1 MPLYLYIARDRTGQK
16 IEATIEAE
24 NQKEVVRTL
33 QAMGYFPVSV
43 REIKARKPTQESGRS
58 TLSGTRFALE
68 RYFFIGKRVKPR
80 DMVIFSRQFATMIGA
95 GLTLIQCLAVLEV
108 QTENKYLQKVI
119 RGLRENIESGNSLSE
134 SLSQYRHVFTDLY
147 INLVVAGEISGT
159 LDEVLER
166 LADHL
171 ERDYDLRMKVKS
183 ALTYPAIVMIL
194 IIAVIALTV
203 FFILPRF
210 LGIFKGFDI
219 KLPLVTI
226 LLIKVTDTVNAHW
239 PWFLSSALFLLF
251 FPYAFYK
258 TKPGKNFFDR
268 VSLKMPVFKE
278 LFLKMAVAR
287 FAQTLGTLIRSGVPI
302 LQSME
307 IVEKTV
313 NNVVISQAVAKARE
327 RVREGEGIGEPLR
340 ETKVFPPMVTY
351 MISVGEET
359 GHLED
364 MLEKVAEFFTKEVT
378 YLTDNLAS
386 MIEPFM
392 ITILGAV
399 VLVIGMAVYLP
410 VFSMIGTIK

>member
-1 MPLYLYIARDRTGQK
+1 MPLYVYTARDRSGQK
-16 IEATIEAE
+16 VEATIEAE
-24 NQKEVVRTL
+24 NEREVVRTL
-33 QAMGYFPVSV
+33 QGMGYFPVSV
-43 REIKARKPTQESGRS
+43 REIRAKKANGRESAV
-58 TLSGTRFALE
+58 SGGGFALD

-95 GLTLIQCLAVLEV
+95 GLTLIQCLAILEE
-108 QTENKYLQKVI
+108 QTENRYLQRVI
-119 RGLRENIESGNSLSE
+119 RGIRENIEAGNSLSD
-134 SLSQYRHVFTDLY
+134 SLNKYKNIFTDLY
-147 INLVVAGEISGT
+147 INLVVAGEVSGT

-183 ALTYPAIVMIL
+183 ALSYPAVVGVLIL
-194 IIAVIALTV
+194 AVVSLAV

-210 LGIFKGFDI
+210 LGIFRGFDV
-219 KLPLVTI
+219 KLPFATI
-226 LLIKVTDTVNAHW
+226 LLMNITDTVNTHW
-239 PWFLSSALFLLF
+239 PWFLAGALTLLF

-268 VSLKMPVFKE
+268 LSLKVPIFKE

-287 FAQTLGTLIRSGVPI
+287 FAQTLGTLVRSGVPI

-313 NNVVISQAVAKARE
+313 NNVVISQAVAKARD
-327 RVREGEGIGEPLR
+327 RVREGEGIAIPLKD
-340 ETKVFPPMVTY
+340 TKIFPPMVTY

-364 MLEKVAEFFTKEVT
+364 MLEKIAEFFTKEVT
-378 YLTDNLAS
+378 YMTDNLAS

-392 ITILGAV
+392 ITILGV
-399 VLVIGMAVYLP
+399 IVLFIGMAVYLP
-410 VFSMIGTIK
+410 VFSMIGTLR

>member
-1 MPLYLYIARDRTGQK
+1 MPLYLYVARDRGGQRV
-16 IEATIEAE
+16 EATMEAE
-24 NQKEVVRTL
+24 NEREVVRSL
-33 QAMGYFPVSV
+33 QNMGYFPVSV
-43 REIKARKPTQESGRS
+43 REIKARGNASRNTDTSSMGS
-58 TLSGTRFALE
+58 FSLD

-95 GLTLIQCLAVLEV
+95 GLTLIQCLGILEE
-108 QTENKYLQKVI
+108 QTENKYLRRVI
-119 RGLRENIESGNSLSE
+119 GAIRENIESGNSLSD
-134 SLSQYRHVFTDLY
+134 SLSQYKNVFTDLY
-147 INLVVAGEISGT
+147 INLVVAGEVSGT

-183 ALTYPAIVMIL
+183 ALSYPAIVGVLIL
-194 IIAVIALTV
+194 AVVALAV

-219 KLPLVTI
+219 KLPFATI
-226 LLIKVTDTVNAHW
+226 MLMRVTDAVNQHL
-239 PWFLSSALFLLF
+239 PLFLGGLIF
-251 FPYAFYK
+251 LMIFPYAFYK

-268 VSLKMPVFKE
+268 FSLKIPIFKE

-287 FAQTLGTLIRSGVPI
+287 FAQTLATLVRSGVPI
-302 LQSME
+302 LQSLE

-313 NNVVISQAVAKARE
+313 NNIVFSQAIATARD
-327 RVREGEGIGEPLR
+327 RVSRGEGIAAPLKD
-340 ETKVFPPMVTY
+340 TGVFPPMVVY

-364 MLEKVAEFFTKEVT
+364 MLEKVSDFFTKEVT
-378 YLTDNLAS
+378 YMTDNLAS

-392 ITILGAV
+392 ITILGAI
-399 VLVIGMAVYLP
+399 VLFIGMAVYLP

>member
-1 MPLYLYIARDRTGQK
+1 MPLYFYVARDRTGQK

-24 NQKEVVRTL
+24 NQKEVVRAL

-43 REIKARKPTQESGRS
+43 REIKARRTGQNREQSAS
-58 TLSGTRFALE
+58 SGTGFALE

-95 GLTLIQCLAVLEV
+95 GLTLIQCLSVLEV
-108 QTENKYLQKVI
+108 QTENKHLQRVI
-119 RGLRENIESGNSLSE
+119 RGLRENIEAGNSLSE

-147 INLVVAGEISGT
+147 INLVVAGEVSGT

-166 LADHL
+166 LAGHL

-183 ALTYPAIVMIL
+183 ALSYPAIVMVL
-194 IIAVIALTV
+194 IIGVIALTV

-219 KLPLVTI
+219 KLPFATI
-226 LLIKVTDTVNAHW
+226 FLMKVTDAVNAHW
-239 PWFLSSALFLLF
+239 PWFLSGMLFLFF

-268 VSLKMPVFKE
+268 MSLKVPIFKE

-287 FAQTLGTLIRSGVPI
+287 FAQTLGTLIKSGVPI

-392 ITILGAV
+392 ITILGAI
-399 VLVIGMAVYLP
+399 VLFIGMAVYLP